1 MGWVTGMDC
10 LWQAWW
16 LNPDD
21 QIKLDDLNLVSP
33 EVPLPGK
40 LRWEVTCPVTHLYH
54 SGAEG
59 TQGDV
64 KSPEE
69 VSYLSESILTSRF
82 GIYKSLNILMESKW
96 KNAHLSKKNSPF
108 WAVSAWWAVLINFW
122 FFFSY
127 ILWSVRGPIKKKSEK
142 VGHFAQPA
150 DPPFPPPCKLGHQK
164 KKKKTF

>member
-1 MGWVTGMDC
+1 MAWVTGKDC

-16 LNPDD
+16 LDPDD

-33 EVPLPGK
+33 EVPLPSK

-69 VSYLSESILTSRF
+69 VSYLSESISTSRL
-82 GIYKSLNILMESKW
+82 GIYKSLNILMESK
-96 KNAHLSKKNSPF
+96 
-108 WAVSAWWAVLINFW
+108 
-122 FFFSY
+122 
-127 ILWSVRGPIKKKSEK
+127 
-142 VGHFAQPA
+142 
-150 DPPFPPPCKLGHQK
+150 
-164 KKKKTF
+164 